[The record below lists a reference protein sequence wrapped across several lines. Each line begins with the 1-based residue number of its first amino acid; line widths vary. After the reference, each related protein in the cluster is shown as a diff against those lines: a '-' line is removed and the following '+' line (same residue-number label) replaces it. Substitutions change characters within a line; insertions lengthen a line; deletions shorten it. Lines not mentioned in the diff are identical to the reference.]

1 MSAMTHTQRNL
12 SVETYRPQQD
22 LISCVAGDRLAG
34 RNPDGISGL
43 TNRRCWTGCEQAV
56 RTEKESIWSLVNTKM
71 GKATRYFIGEA
82 SSSTYEIRMGRTSP
96 GVYGSEC
103 LDSGVGQHGRS
114 SPAFH
119 QTAGGRQDGSYKG
132 NRKGHTSREEV
143 RQGHRSDDRWD
154 SITRWEQR
162 VLTLAVLKQK
172 VGEGDCR

>member
-1 MSAMTHTQRNL
+1 MTHTQRNL

-114 SPAFH
+114 SPAYPPDVL
-119 QTAGGRQDGSYKG
+119 GDGQDGSYKG
-132 NRKGHTSREEV
+132 NRKGHTSWEEV
-143 RQGHRSDDRWD
+143 RQGNSSVDRRDSKTRRERSL
-154 SITRWEQR
+154 
-162 VLTLAVLKQK
+162 LTLATLNLK
-172 VGEGDCR
+172 EGRRDCR